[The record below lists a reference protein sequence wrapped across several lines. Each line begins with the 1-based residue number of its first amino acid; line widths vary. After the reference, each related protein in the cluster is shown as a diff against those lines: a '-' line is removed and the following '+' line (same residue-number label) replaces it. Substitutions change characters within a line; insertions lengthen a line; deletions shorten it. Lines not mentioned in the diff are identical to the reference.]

1 MVTEYI
7 LISPWSSFDFWYKS
21 YLYIYRQFIFFIIK
35 MQIQQ
40 KWLNIKIELIYV
52 FLQTLFKTN
61 QYKDIVIILYIES
74 SITIATDR
82 VDQNNYAGN
91 VYMTIVIH

>member
-1 MVTEYI
+1 
-7 LISPWSSFDFWYKS
+7 
-21 YLYIYRQFIFFIIK
+21 

-91 VYMTIVIH
+91 VYTTIVTH

>member
-1 MVTEYI
+1 
-7 LISPWSSFDFWYKS
+7 
-21 YLYIYRQFIFFIIK
+21 

-52 FLQTLFKTN
+52 LLQTIFKTN
-61 QYKDIVIILYIES
+61 QYKEIVIILYIES

-91 VYMTIVIH
+91 VYTTIVTH

>member
-1 MVTEYI
+1 
-7 LISPWSSFDFWYKS
+7 
-21 YLYIYRQFIFFIIK
+21 

-61 QYKDIVIILYIES
+61 QYKEIVIILYIES

-91 VYMTIVIH
+91 VYTTIVTH